1 MREIREELLILK
13 ITVEELESN
22 SEVEVLIKCQH
33 VDEKVEKLIS
43 AIQLNSKTILGKSE
57 GSTYILTIEDI
68 LYFDTV
74 DEKVFIYTKEKVYET
89 SLRLYEIEG
98 MLEDTGVIRVNKS
111 TILNLMKVDHVLP
124 MLNGRIKATLLSG
137 ESIII
142 SRQYVQNFK
151 KKLGI

>member
-1 MREIREELLILK
+1 MK

-43 AIQLNSKTILGKSE
+43 AIQLNSKTILGKSD
-57 GSTYILTIEDI
+57 GCTYFLTIEDI